1 MQRHKRIRATLRSD
15 PQRLMVTIARAE
27 RTKKTF
33 PARLHFFKKVPI
45 NDNTR
50 YGVRVSVVY
59 LFMINRKIKPMNK
72 FEKEVNANQVMMMMV
87 NDPQIRVSDVA
98 SKLYLNKDKA
108 RRLLD
113 WMVREGYI
121 KKRTIRYVGNA
132 NLNVYTR

>member
-1 MQRHKRIRATLRSD
+1 MHRHKRIRATLRSD
-15 PQRLMVTIARAE
+15 PQRLMTTIARAE

-50 YGVRVSVVY
+50 YGVRVSIVY
-59 LFMINRKIKPMNK
+59 LFMINRKIKPMNIT
-72 FEKEVNANQVMMMMV
+72 EKKAAANVIWDLLSR
-87 NDPQIRVSDVA
+87 NPQIRVADVA
-98 SKLYLNKDKA
+98 SILYINKDKA

-121 KKRTIRYVGNA
+121 KKRTIKYAGNA
-132 NLNVYTR
+132 SLNVYNR

>member
-1 MQRHKRIRATLRSD
+1 MHRHKRIRATLRSD
-15 PQRLMVTIARAE
+15 PQWLMTTIARAE

-50 YGVRVSVVY
+50 YWVRVSVVY
-59 LFMINRKIKPMNK
+59 LFMINRKIMPMNK
-72 FEKEVNANQVMMMMV
+72 FEKEVNANQVMMMLI

-113 WMVREGYI
+113 GMVREGCI
-121 KKRTIRYVGNA
+121 EGRTIKYAGDA
-132 NLNVYTR
+132 SLNVYNR

>member
-1 MQRHKRIRATLRSD
+1 MHRHKRIRATLRSD
-15 PQRLMVTIARAE
+15 PQRLMTTIARAE

-50 YGVRVSVVY
+50 YWNRVSIVY
-59 LFMINRKIKPMNK
+59 LFMINRKIMPMNIT
-72 FEKEVNANQVMMMMV
+72 EKKAAANVV
-87 NDPQIRVSDVA
+87 WELLSKNPQIRVSDVA
-98 SKLYLNKDKA
+98 SILYINKDKA

-121 KKRTIRYVGNA
+121 KKRTIKYAGNA
-132 NLNVYTR
+132 SLNVYNR